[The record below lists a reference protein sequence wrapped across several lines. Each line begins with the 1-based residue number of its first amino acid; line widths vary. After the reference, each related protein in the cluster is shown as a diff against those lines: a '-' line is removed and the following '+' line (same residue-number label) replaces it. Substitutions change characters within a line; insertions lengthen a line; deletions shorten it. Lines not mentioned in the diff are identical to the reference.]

1 MSLGASKKGDSMIT
15 QTAEIDE
22 ATRPSRLD
30 MALESSTSFPGQ
42 QPSPPLR
49 VFISYKEKDRA
60 ATLDIK
66 RVLLKIGGG
75 NIRVF
80 VSGDEPAGIQWRE
93 GVLNEL
99 RNAHILIFLYTDP
112 EARWDWCLYE
122 TGYFDAKQ
130 NPTELDRRL
139 YVLHGREVPPSGPFL
154 GLNTVPIDT
163 SAKPDDTRLKHF
175 LGILFERSTNP
186 AVNPYWDEGGC
197 ADLVTAL
204 AAPFRGR
211 KALAPPEEYVRRL
224 TFRLTK
230 EAATEAALNEGRIP
244 ADAMVSGNKKSFEL
258 FGLRAAKTWQDL
270 EKSWQKKLP
279 PGDGST
285 SPDPVALWV
294 ESVAQKM
301 LAAINEEDFDDGLPL
316 FFNQFAETRAQALFR
331 PSLARLVLY
340 ADAYEFDVVFVDV
353 PPELAA
359 MSEGPLTTVGG
370 LLRLAH
376 MFRFGWIET
385 TAKEVVN
392 RPLAELAEVARNM
405 GRRLSSITAESFN
418 QGIRTEQA
426 VLLAFEEG
434 SALQTEIKQAIKEWQ
449 ETVYPEIDKSFKDKD
464 TRRILAALK
473 KASAVN
479 WQFHR
484 ACAKRY
490 WDIVEKHCA
499 AASGPLDPV

>member
-1 MSLGASKKGDSMIT
+1 M
-15 QTAEIDE
+15 
-22 ATRPSRLD
+22 
-30 MALESSTSFPGQ
+30 
-42 QPSPPLR
+42 
-49 VFISYKEKDRA
+49 
-60 ATLDIK
+60 
-66 RVLLKIGGG
+66 
-75 NIRVF
+75 
-80 VSGDEPAGIQWRE
+80 
-93 GVLNEL
+93 
-99 RNAHILIFLYTDP
+99 
-112 EARWDWCLYE
+112 
-122 TGYFDAKQ
+122 
-130 NPTELDRRL
+130 
-139 YVLHGREVPPSGPFL
+139 
-154 GLNTVPIDT
+154 
-163 SAKPDDTRLKHF
+163 
-175 LGILFERSTNP
+175 
-186 AVNPYWDEGGC
+186 
-197 ADLVTAL
+197 
-204 AAPFRGR
+204 
-211 KALAPPEEYVRRL
+211 
-224 TFRLTK
+224 
-230 EAATEAALNEGRIP
+230 
-244 ADAMVSGNKKSFEL
+244 
-258 FGLRAAKTWQDL
+258 

-279 PGDGST
+279 LADGST

-392 RPLAELAEVARNM
+392 RPPAELAEVARNM

-418 QGIRTEQA
+418 QGIRTDQA

-479 WQFHR
+479 WEFHR

>member
-1 MSLGASKKGDSMIT
+1 MIT
-15 QTAEIDE
+15 EMHKIDE
-22 ATRPSRLD
+22 ITRPLGLD
-30 MALESSTSFPGQ
+30 PVLDSSIALLDQ

-66 RVLLKIGGG
+66 KALLRIGGG

-99 RNAHILIFLYTDP
+99 RQAHILIFLYTDP

-122 TGYFDAKQ
+122 TGYFDARQ
-130 NPTELDRRL
+130 HPDELDRRL
-139 YVLHGREVPPSGPFL
+139 YVLHGCEVPPSGPFL
-154 GLNTVPIDT
+154 GLNTVAVDT
-163 SAKPDDTRLKHF
+163 SAKPDDTGLKRF
-175 LGILFERSTNP
+175 LEILFERSTNP

-197 ADLVTAL
+197 VDLVTAL

-211 KALAPPEEYVRRL
+211 KALAPPDEYVRRL

-230 EAATEAALNEGRIP
+230 EAATEAALREGRIP
-244 ADAMVSGNKKSFEL
+244 ADAMVTGTKKTFEL

-270 EKSWQKKLP
+270 EKSWYRKISLP
-279 PGDGST
+279 ADGNT
-285 SPDPVALWV
+285 CQDPVALWV
-294 ESVAQKM
+294 ESVAEKM
-301 LAAINEEDFDDGLPL
+301 LEAINGEDFDDGLPL
-316 FFNQFAETRAQALFR
+316 FFSQFAKTRAQALFR
-331 PSLARLVLY
+331 PSLARLAAY
-340 ADAYEFDVVFVDV
+340 SDCYEFDIVFVDV

-376 MFRFGWIET
+376 MFRFGWVEA
-385 TAKEVVN
+385 TAKEVIN
-392 RPLAELAEVARNM
+392 RPPAELADVARNA
-405 GRRLSSITAESFN
+405 GRRLRSITAESFN

-434 SALQTEIKQAIKEWQ
+434 SALQTEIKQAIKEWH
-449 ETVYPEIDKSFKDKD
+449 ETVYPEIDKSFGDKH
-464 TRRILAALK
+464 TARILDALK
-473 KASAVN
+473 KASAIN

-490 WDIVEKHCA
+490 CEIIEKHWGEGC
-499 AASGPLDPV
+499 GPLDPV